1 LKKNKALINY
11 LIALAVGMAVG
22 FRIIPSV
29 AAGVFYLL
37 GIAYC
42 YLLAMQGKEDKF
54 FTILPYLIYTEIFVR
69 GFARWAPY
77 LSMQYLYVGGFLLL
91 LLNRKQERQQH
102 SKAFVALFLFVVLEF
117 LNGMFPN
124 EPKLFR
130 STVIQS
136 ISLFMAVFY
145 ASNTILSPARINK
158 IMYHVSLGS
167 IYLAGIVFVAHL
179 QGGIDYGGMSSS
191 DASNGM
197 APVQL
202 SAYLGTG
209 AILFFFKIMNPSE
222 KSGQILNVVALM
234 FVAIIM
240 VLTFSRGGL
249 YFLGA
254 SIAIYFYYNRAQ
266 IGNYF
271 KFIVL
276 IPIIMFMYSIV
287 VKETG
292 GKIVERYEQK
302 GASSRED
309 LVAAG
314 FKLFSIYPIVGV
326 GTSNYN
332 KAIVKEKFFW
342 VESGAHN
349 EFVRA
354 AAEHGIFGIL
364 THWTFFIVLLFEIF
378 KRPQPQRQFALI
390 LFLLFFLITIHNG
403 LKISLQPLIIL
414 LAVGITAQQKVNLLH
429 VRNTKQQA
437 A

>member
-1 LKKNKALINY
+1 M
-11 LIALAVGMAVG
+11 ALAIGLAVG
-22 FRIIPSV
+22 FRVIPSV
-29 AAGVFYLL
+29 ATGVLYLI

-42 YLLAMQGKEDKF
+42 YVLAIQGKEDKF
-54 FTILPYLIYTEIFVR
+54 FTILPYLVYTEIFVR

-77 LSMQYLYVGGFLLL
+77 LSMQYLYLGCFVILI
-91 LLNRKQERQQH
+91 LNRKGVRQTH
-102 SKAFVALFLFVVLEF
+102 SKIYLALFLFAVLEF
-117 LNGMFPN
+117 LNGMFPDD
-124 EPKLFR
+124 PKLFR
-130 STVIQS
+130 STVLQS
-136 ISLFMAVFY
+136 ISVFMAVFY

-158 IMYHVSLGS
+158 IMYNVSLGS

-179 QGGIDYGGMSSS
+179 QGTIDYGGMSSS

-209 AILFFFKIMNPSE
+209 AIFFFFKIMNPSE
-222 KSGQILNVVALM
+222 KSGQILNIVALM
-234 FVAIIM
+234 FVAVIM

-249 YFLGA
+249 YFLG
-254 SIAIYFYYNRAQ
+254 SAIVIFFYYNRAQ
-266 IGNYF
+266 IGSYF
-271 KFIVL
+271 KFIIL
-276 IPIIMFMYSIV
+276 IPVIMFVYSLIV
-287 VKETG
+287 QETG

-309 LVAAG
+309 LVVAG
-314 FKLFSIYPIVGV
+314 FKLFAINPMVGV

-364 THWTFFIVLLFEIF
+364 THWTFFLLMLFEIL

-403 LKISLQPLIIL
+403 LKISLQPLILI
-414 LAVGITAQQKVNLLH
+414 LAVSITAPAKANLLH
-429 VRNTKQQA
+429 VRNPRQQA

>member
-1 LKKNKALINY
+1 M
-11 LIALAVGMAVG
+11 ALAIGVAVG
-22 FRIIPSV
+22 FRVIPSV
-29 AAGVFYLL
+29 ATGVLYLI

-42 YLLAMQGKEDKF
+42 YVLAIQGKEDKF
-54 FTILPYLIYTEIFVR
+54 FTILPYLVYTEIFVR

-77 LSMQYLYVGGFLLL
+77 LSMQYLYLGCFVILI
-91 LLNRKQERQQH
+91 LNRKGVRQTH
-102 SKAFVALFLFVVLEF
+102 SKVYLALFLFAVLEF
-117 LNGMFPN
+117 LNGMFPDD
-124 EPKLFR
+124 PKLFR
-130 STVIQS
+130 STVLQS
-136 ISLFMAVFY
+136 ISVFMAVFY

-158 IMYHVSLGS
+158 IMYNVSLGS

-179 QGGIDYGGMSSS
+179 QGTIDYGGMSSS

-209 AILFFFKIMNPSE
+209 AIFFFFKIMNPNE
-222 KSGQILNVVALM
+222 KSGQILNIVALM
-234 FVAIIM
+234 FVAVIM

-249 YFLGA
+249 YFLG
-254 SIAIYFYYNRAQ
+254 SAIVIFFYYNRAQ
-266 IGNYF
+266 IGSYF
-271 KFIVL
+271 KFIIL
-276 IPIIMFMYSIV
+276 IPVIMFVYSLIV
-287 VKETG
+287 QETG

-309 LVAAG
+309 LVVAG
-314 FKLFSIYPIVGV
+314 FKLFAINPMVGV

-364 THWTFFIVLLFEIF
+364 THWTFFLLMFFEIL

-403 LKISLQPLIIL
+403 LKISLQPLILI
-414 LAVGITAQQKVNLLH
+414 LAVSITAPAKANLLH
-429 VRNTKQQA
+429 VRNPRQQA